1 MLVQF
6 TVKNFRSFKNETT
19 LSLVSSNIKEL
30 KEKNTF
36 QASKKISLLKSAAIY
51 GPNASG
57 KSNLYLAM
65 FFMKDFVINAAKET
79 RSTETIPVETFLL
92 NTEDAKKPSSFEIVF
107 IHKNIQ
113 YRYGFSVT
121 EKEILEEWLYYI
133 PKVQELEVFS
143 RKGQEFKL
151 SRHFKSE
158 QPLVDS
164 NRIRPNALLLSVSD
178 QLNGEIAKTMME
190 WFSRFNCISG
200 IDCHQYGT
208 LTCHLS
214 KTKNGKN
221 IVLDFLKKADLGI
234 DDFNIIE
241 RTASQNEIPPMIMA
255 QLKTKN
261 DKVIIQEIKTSHK
274 QYDSKGKF
282 VSSIDFD
289 LNSDESH
296 GTQKFFELCGPI
308 IDTLADGKVLVVD
321 ELDSRLHPKLI
332 KAICQLF
339 NSSEMNRNNAQL
351 IFVSHN
357 TNVLDKDILRRDQIW
372 FTEKD
377 KYGASELF
385 SLVEFKDPKN
395 GKKIRNDAS
404 YEKSYLSG
412 IYGSVPHVRD
422 FEVNYGN

>member
-1 MLVQF
+1 M
-6 TVKNFRSFKNETT
+6 
-19 LSLVSSNIKEL
+19 
-30 KEKNTF
+30 
-36 QASKKISLLKSAAIY
+36 
-51 GPNASG
+51 
-57 KSNLYLAM
+57 
-65 FFMKDFVINAAKET
+65 
-79 RSTETIPVETFLL
+79 
-92 NTEDAKKPSSFEIVF
+92 
-107 IHKNIQ
+107 
-113 YRYGFSVT
+113 
-121 EKEILEEWLYYI
+121 
-133 PKVQELEVFS
+133 
-143 RKGQEFKL
+143 

-158 QPLVDS
+158 QSLIDA
-164 NRIRPNALLLSVSD
+164 NRIRPNALLLSVSA
-178 QLNGEIAKTMME
+178 QFNGEIAKNIMK
-190 WFSRFNCISG
+190 WFSSFNCISG
-200 IDCHQYGT
+200 INSQRYGSI
-208 LTCHLS
+208 TCHLS
-214 KTKNGKN
+214 NTEKRRN
-221 IVLDFLKKADLGI
+221 IVLNFLKKADLGI

-241 RTASQNEIPPMIMA
+241 RTAGQNEIPPAIME
-255 QLKTKN
+255 QLKAKN

-274 QYDSKGKF
+274 QYDSRGKIIGK
-282 VSSIDFD
+282 IDFD
-289 LNSDESH
+289 LNKESR

-357 TNVLDKDILRRDQIW
+357 TSVLDKDLFRRDQIW

-377 KYGASELF
+377 QYGASELF